1 MAEAGPFEIRPY
13 RGSDLEAIYRV
24 CLLTGASGQ
33 DASELYVDHK
43 LVGHMFAGPYGV
55 LRPQSALVVED
66 AGGVGGYI
74 IGAPDTPTFEA
85 ELELAWWPTLRA
97 EYPDPVGLRYRDLSP
112 DQRLIRG
119 FHHPQLTPP
128 LITDPYPAHLHIDL
142 LPRFQG
148 RGLGKTLIDR
158 WLDLMRSSGVKGVHL
173 GVGAANGRATRFY
186 RAYGFHELDIG
197 PGALMFAI
205 NLSDPPS

>member
-66 AGGVGGYI
+66 ADGVGGYI

-85 ELELAWWPTLRA
+85 ELELAWWPALRA
-97 EYPDPVGLRYRDLSP
+97 EYPDPVGLRYRGAVALPFDA
-112 DQRLIRG
+112 QLIRAEIP
-119 FHHPQLTPP
+119 HRNR
-128 LITDPYPAHLHIDL
+128 ICL
-142 LPRFQG
+142 LRDRFQQ
-148 RGLGKTLIDR
+148 RPIRFPVSHSFSLFD
-158 WLDLMRSSGVKGVHL
+158 VHH
-173 GVGAANGRATRFY
+173 RAGIFS
-186 RAYGFHELDIG
+186 H
-197 PGALMFAI
+197 
-205 NLSDPPS
+205 

>member
-1 MAEAGPFEIRPY
+1 MAETDAFEIRPY
-13 RGSDLEAIYRV
+13 RESDLDAIYRV

-33 DASELYVDHK
+33 DASDLYEDHK

-55 LRPQSALVVED
+55 LRPASALVIEDVE
-66 AGGVGGYI
+66 GVGGYI
-74 IGAPDTPTFEA
+74 LGAPDTPAFEA
-85 ELELAWWPTLRA
+85 ALERAWWPGLRA
-97 EYPDPVGLRYRDLSP
+97 RYADPVGARFRDLTP

-128 LITDPYPAHLHIDL
+128 EITDPYPAHLHIDL

-158 WLDLMRSSGVKGVHL
+158 WLELMRSFGVTGVHF
-173 GVGAANGRATRFY
+173 GVGVANARAVRFY
-186 RAYGFHELDIG
+186 RTYGFDELDVG
-197 PGALMFAI
+197 PGALVFAI
-205 NLSDPPS
+205 KL